1 MVSKPEFASF
11 WRGTLMPFEQA
22 CLRSI
27 VTRGYAI
34 TLYSYE
40 PLAGVPDGV
49 GTADAREIAPE
60 ESASRFLYDGRPDL
74 SHFSDYF
81 RYNLSLKTDRIW
93 IDTDML
99 LVAPF
104 PDDIPETFVAQE
116 DANKICPAILR
127 LSRHDPRLP
136 QLVAATE
143 AKMDRNLIW
152 AETGP
157 KLMTKVF
164 DGDAIMRQALP
175 PESFFAIDHRDFWR
189 AFLPAEVAW
198 CERTTSRAIGVHLWN
213 NIVTS
218 LGYWKKLAP
227 PEGSY
232 LFNRFAADGSLD
244 LFSDCYPERV
254 MTQMVDNYRRRLDG
268 GALGLGSVIRQA
280 IPSMRRSWRYRFGD

>member
-1 MVSKPEFASF
+1 MSQPEFASF

-27 VTRGYAI
+27 VTRGYRL

-40 PLAGVPDGV
+40 PLANVPDGV
-49 GTADAREIAPE
+49 ETADARAIAPE
-60 ESASRFLYDGRPDL
+60 ESASRFLYAGRPDL

-81 RYNLSLKTDRIW
+81 RYNLSLKSDRIW

-104 PDDIPETFVAQE
+104 PDTIPETFVVREGTHQ
-116 DANKICPAILR
+116 ICPAILR
-127 LSRHDPRLP
+127 LARHDPRLP

-143 AKMDRNLIW
+143 SKMDRNLVW

-164 DGDAIMRQALP
+164 GGDTIKRQALP
-175 PESFFAIDHRDFWR
+175 PETFFAIDHRDFWR
-189 AFLPAEVAW
+189 AFLPAERDW
-198 CERTTSRAIGVHLWN
+198 CKQTTARAIGVHLWN

-218 LGYWKKLAP
+218 LGYWKALAP

-232 LFNRFAADGSLD
+232 LNARFAEDGSLA
-244 LFSDCYPERV
+244 LFRDCYPEHV
-254 MTQMVDNYRRRLDG
+254 MAQMVENYRLRLNG
-268 GALGLGSVIRQA
+268 GGLGLGSILHQA
-280 IPSMRRSWRYRFGD
+280 VPSIRRSWHYRFGG

>member
-1 MVSKPEFASF
+1 MSQPEFASF

-27 VTRGYAI
+27 VTRGYRV

-40 PLAGVPDGV
+40 PLAGLPDGV
-49 GTADAREIAPE
+49 DTADAREIAPE
-60 ESASRFLYDGRPDL
+60 ESAGRFLYDGRPNL

-81 RYNLSLKTDRIW
+81 RYNLSLKSDRIW

-104 PDDIPETFVAQE
+104 PERVPETFVACE
-116 DANKICPAILR
+116 GPNLICPAILR
-127 LSRHDPRLP
+127 LPRRDPRLP

-164 DGDAIMRQALP
+164 GGDEIMKQALP
-175 PESFFAIDHRDFWR
+175 PETFFAIDHRDFWR
-189 AFLPAEVAW
+189 AFLPAERDW
-198 CERTTSRAIGVHLWN
+198 CERATDRAVGVHLWN

-218 LGYWKKLAP
+218 LGYWKALAP
-227 PEGSY
+227 PVGSY
-232 LFNRFAADGSLD
+232 LHARFAADGSLG
-244 LFSDCYPERV
+244 LFADVYPEKI
-254 MTQMVDNYRRRLDG
+254 MTQMVENYRYRLNG
-268 GALGLGSVIRQA
+268 AALGIGSVFRQA
-280 IPSMRRSWRYRFGD
+280 LPSIQRSWRYRFGG